1 MPSPNDSVF
10 FMPTPVDGGSKDV
23 MSPREQMAAL
33 KPYTKRAGKRP
44 RLLQCKQ
51 ETVDVGGVSMELI
64 TYKPHRHQ
72 PDDLMYGRNPEL
84 RTILPRGCSFIVL
97 PLSERTEATVIR
109 AFGTRKFGGYKPTD
123 EDERQDQIL
132 SGKSSG
138 SSANDEIITI
148 EGRDLSE
155 VTNIVYTEKSNG
167 ENMKCGLFVFKD
179 VIYLWAGSKMTVK
192 VWDASVPVDDC
203 RLTDED
209 HAPYPG
215 ETICTMWSKFFLGLS
230 EERRGYIVKLFTSG
244 AVLSFVAEVNRPWC
258 EHMVPISHTFVEFFT
273 TLNSEGISMSVAHS
287 FKIFK
292 SLGLGVKDESS
303 LPAEGYGFYHVPFKA
318 YKCTVDGLDQ
328 TVQKISSEIIHKE
341 NSPVV
346 STEGGVLYLCDE
358 SGEVVALVK
367 VKNDWYAFWRRVREQ
382 SKNVKTSVKSLR
394 ASIRHLTF
402 LSTFGENVEK
412 WLVWA
417 ELFFT
422 HFRSLDDDAKKYVLR
437 TKYASMVAEF
447 VAKNMAN
454 FRLPTREDFEAEI
467 SRLTSEKETIQAKT
481 TELQTQKATLS
492 GEEAGKIGKEI
503 GGLRK
508 NVWGLD
514 KKLNDLQTRLLS
526 LVSE

>member
-1 MPSPNDSVF
+1 MLSPNDSVF
-10 FMPTPVDGGSKDV
+10 FVPTSAGGGSKDI
-23 MSPREQMAAL
+23 MSPSEQMVAL
-33 KPYTKRAGKRP
+33 KSYTKRAGKRP
-44 RLLQCKQ
+44 RLLQCKR
-51 ETVDVGGVSMELI
+51 ETVDVNGVQMELI

-72 PDDLMYGRNPEL
+72 PDDLMYGRNPKL

-97 PLSERTEATVIR
+97 PSYVVR

-132 SGKSSG
+132 SGK
-138 SSANDEIITI
+138 ANADDEITTL
-148 EGRDLSE
+148 EGRYLSE

-167 ENMKCGLFVFKD
+167 ENMKCGLFVYED

-192 VWDASVPVDDC
+192 VWDASVPFEGC
-203 RLTDED
+203 GLTDED

-230 EERRGYIVKLFTSG
+230 EERHDYLVKLFTSG

-273 TLNSEGISMSVAHS
+273 ALNGEGISMFPAHS

-318 YKCTVDGLDQ
+318 YKCDADCLDEI
-328 TVQKISSEIIHKE
+328 VQKISSEIIHKE
-341 NSPVV
+341 NSPIV
-346 STEGGVLYLCDE
+346 SMEGGVLYLCDE

-382 SKNVKTSVKSLR
+382 SKGNNTTVRSLR
-394 ASIRHLTF
+394 ASIRRLTF
-402 LSTFGENVEK
+402 LNTFSENVEK

-422 HFRSLDDDAKKYVLR
+422 HFRSLDENAKKYVLR
-437 TKYASMVAEF
+437 TKYASTVAEF

-467 SRLTSEKETIQAKT
+467 SRLTSKKETIQAKT
-481 TELQTQKATLS
+481 TELQTRKATLS
-492 GEEAGKIGKEI
+492 GEEAGKIGKQI

-508 NVWGLD
+508 SVQELD
-514 KKLNDLQTRLLS
+514 KKMKDLQTRLLS
-526 LVSE
+526 LE